1 MKDVTALALRFLL
14 CSSLFISNALAQ
26 VTITG
31 HVTDENNEALV
42 GAVVRIKDDPNAGT
56 VTDIDGNYLIVSS
69 LSSGTI
75 IVSFVGFQPQELG
88 YSATKNKIDV
98 ILKTST
104 ELEEVIVIGYGTQK
118 KSDITGSISSA
129 KNADFKDQPIS
140 NLAGSIQGKVS
151 GINVTNPSGTPGAG
165 LLVSVRGQNNPLYVV
180 DGIPLLSESNSGINT
195 SFDTQGNAVGDGQ
208 NISSINDINPDDIA
222 SIEILKDASATSI
235 YGARAANGVILITTK
250 RGAAGKTKFNLN
262 YYTGIQQVAHPIEF
276 LSSEEMV
283 ALIEEARANDLAA
296 YEADPT
302 VFGEDFDPALLTNP
316 LPADYW
322 NTGVNTNWMDEI
334 FRTAPI
340 NNVEL
345 SATGGNEKTKF
356 YIGSSYFDQQGI
368 VIESFYKRF
377 NTRLNLDH
385 TVGEKLSIGM
395 NLSPTYSRN
404 RRSFN
409 DNTYTGIVT
418 NAIGAS
424 PLMPVYNDDGTY
436 AVFEDYQVS
445 WLSDNP
451 VKSAKEILAYT
462 TSYRLLGSVFAEYKI
477 RPALKFRTTWS
488 TDFTYLT
495 DDVFFSPLTTDAQPV
510 GGKATNG
517 SFQQTVWLG
526 ENILTY
532 DKNIN
537 DNQTLNLVG
546 GFTLQESKS
555 NYLSISGQ
563 GFPIGSGL
571 QTASAAATITG
582 GTSAGSSWAL
592 VSFLGRANY
601 TISDKYLL
609 SLSAR
614 ADGSSRFS
622 PANQFGFFPAGSIGW
637 RITEESFFPE
647 SEFLS
652 DLKLRLSYGITGDQE
667 IGDFQYIS
675 FYEPVT
681 YNGQAGLAPRNLADE
696 NLKWQTNT
704 MFNIGFDYALYD
716 AKFSGS
722 FEYYNGHKT
731 DLLSEDIIPG
741 VTGFGTITR
750 NYGDILNS
758 GIELYLDYAAINRKD
773 LSWNIG
779 FNISYLH
786 NEIVDL
792 STDSV
797 LLSAYSDLSS
807 THILA
812 EGQPLGSFWGVLF
825 TGVDP
830 ATGDP
835 LYEDLN
841 GDGSIDD
848 DDAQI
853 IGKALPDYFGGLN
866 TNLRYK
872 QWDFAIA
879 SSFSVGNEIYNL
891 IRGTYQTGGW
901 SDEGWDEE
909 YFLYQVY
916 ANNATIIDDRW
927 QEPGDETD
935 IPRASLINLNF
946 YNVSSQALEDAS
958 YFRIRTINAGYT
970 IEPVKQRGF
979 ESVRVYAQVQNAFTF
994 TKYIGFDPEVSSNG
1008 GDNPMTAGVDYAAY
1022 PSARTFTA
1030 GFNFTF

>member
-1 MKDVTALALRFLL
+1 MRADNLKLL
-14 CSSLFISNALAQ
+14 FFIF
-26 VTITG
+26 ITG
-31 HVTDENNEALV
+31 FTTTTLHAQTTVTGNVTDQNGEAMI
-42 GAVVRIKDDPNAGT
+42 GAVVRMQGDETSGT
-56 VTDIDGNYLIVSS
+56 VTDIDGNYLLVCSKNEGV
-69 LSSGTI
+69 L
-75 IVSFVGFQPQELG
+75 VFSFVGYVTQEINF
-88 YSATKNKIDV
+88 SAGNNKINV
-98 ILKTST
+98 VLRSST
-104 ELEEVIVIGYGTQK
+104 ELDDVIVIGYGTQK

-129 KNADFKDQPIS
+129 KNEDFRDQPIS
-140 NLAGSIQGKVS
+140 NIAGSIQGKVS

-208 NISSINDINPDDIA
+208 NISSINDINPDDIE

-262 YYTGIQQVAHPIEF
+262 YYTGFQSVSNNIDF

-283 ALIEEARANDLAA
+283 SLIEEARANDLAA

-302 VFGEDFDPALLTNP
+302 IFGDDFDPALLTNE

-340 NNVEL
+340 NNVEF
-345 SATGGNEKTKF
+345 SASGGSDKTRF

-377 NTRLNLDH
+377 NTRLNVDH
-385 TVGEKLSIGM
+385 TVSDKLSIGM

-418 NAIGAS
+418 NAIGSS
-424 PLMPVYNDDGTY
+424 PLMPVYNEDGTY
-436 AVFEDYQVS
+436 SVFEDYQVS

-451 VKSAKEILAYT
+451 VKSAKEIIAYT

-477 RPALKFRTTWS
+477 LPSLKFKTTWS

-510 GGKATNG
+510 GGKASNG

-532 DKNIN
+532 DKKIN
-537 DNQTLNLVG
+537 ENNNLNLVG

-555 NYLSISGQ
+555 KYLNVSGQ

-601 TISDKYLL
+601 NLQDKYLF

-622 PANQFGFFPAGSIGW
+622 PSNQFGFFPAASAGW
-637 RITEESFFPE
+637 RITQEEFFPE
-647 SEFLS
+647 SEFLT
-652 DLKLRLSYGITGDQE
+652 DLKIRASFGVTGDQE

-704 MFNIGFDYALYD
+704 MFNIGFDYELYN

-741 VTGFGTITR
+741 YTGFASITR

-758 GIELYLDYAAINRKD
+758 GIEFYLDYVAIDREDFN
-773 LSWNIG
+773 WNIG

-786 NEIVDL
+786 NEIIDL

-830 ATGDP
+830 ETGDP
-835 LYEDLN
+835 MYDDLN
-841 GDGSIDD
+841 GDGIIDD

-853 IGKALPDYFGGLN
+853 IGSALPDYFGGIN
-866 TNLRYK
+866 TNITYK
-872 QWDFAIA
+872 NWDFAV
-879 SSFSVGNEIYNL
+879 STSFSIGNEIYNL

-901 SDEGWDEE
+901 SDEGWDED
-909 YFLYQVY
+909 YILYQVY

-927 QEPGDETD
+927 QQPGDETD

-970 IEPVKQRGF
+970 ILPKKQNGI
-979 ESVRVYAQVQNAFTF
+979 ENIRVYAQVQNAVTF
-994 TKYIGFDPEVSSNG
+994 TKYIGFDPEVSSTG

-1022 PSARTFTA
+1022 PSARTFTV
-1030 GFNFTF
+1030 GFNFKF

>member
-1 MKDVTALALRFLL
+1 MQKKMHRCIFLFMMASMFSSYLSAQTTVTG
-14 CSSLFISNALAQ
+14 N
-26 VTITG
+26 
-31 HVTDENNEALV
+31 VTDENGELII
-42 GAVVRIKDDPNAGT
+42 GAVVRVEGDETSGT
-56 VTDIDGNYLIVSS
+56 VTDIDGNYMLVCSKNEGVLIF
-69 LSSGTI
+69 
-75 IVSFVGFQPQELG
+75 SFVGYETQRMNF
-88 YSATKNKIDV
+88 SSSNNKINV
-98 ILKTST
+98 VMRSST
-104 ELEEVIVIGYGTQK
+104 ELADVIVIGYGTQK

-129 KNADFKDQPIS
+129 KNESFKDQPIS

-195 SFDTQGNAVGDGQ
+195 SFDTQGNSVGDGQ
-208 NISSINDINPDDIA
+208 NISSINDINPDDIE

-250 RGAAGKTKFNLN
+250 RGAAGITKFSLN
-262 YYTGIQQVAHPIEF
+262 YYTGFQQVANNIEF

-302 VFGEDFDPALLTNP
+302 IFGDDFDPALLTNA

-340 NNVEL
+340 NNVEF
-345 SATGGNEKTKF
+345 SASGGSDKTKF
-356 YIGSSYFDQQGI
+356 YIGTSYFDQEGI

-385 TVGEKLSIGM
+385 TVSDKLTIGM

-418 NAIGAS
+418 NAIGSS
-424 PLMPVYNDDGTY
+424 PLMPVYNEDGTY
-436 AVFEDYQVS
+436 AVFENYQVS

-451 VKSAKEILAYT
+451 VKSAKEIIAYT

-477 RPALKFRTTWS
+477 RPELKFRTTWS

-532 DKNIN
+532 DKQINENNI
-537 DNQTLNLVG
+537 LNLVG
-546 GFTLQESKS
+546 GFTLQESQSK
-555 NYLSISGQ
+555 YLSVSGQ

-571 QTASAAATITG
+571 QTSSAAATITG

-592 VSFLGRANY
+592 ASFLGRANY
-601 TISDKYLL
+601 NLMDKYLF
-609 SLSAR
+609 SVSAR

-622 PANQFGFFPAGSIGW
+622 PSNQFGFFPAGSIGW
-637 RITEESFFPE
+637 RITQEDFFPE
-647 SEFLS
+647 NEFLT

-704 MFNIGFDYALYD
+704 MFNIGFDYEFYKG
-716 AKFSGS
+716 KFSGS

-750 NYGDILNS
+750 NYGDVLNS
-758 GIELYLDYAAINRKD
+758 GIEFYMDYLAVDRD
-773 LSWNIG
+773 DFSWNIG
-779 FNISYLH
+779 FNISYLN
-786 NEIVDL
+786 NEIIDL

-797 LLSAYSDLSS
+797 LISAYSDLSS

-830 ATGDP
+830 ETGDP
-835 LYEDLN
+835 IYEDLN
-841 GDGSIDD
+841 GDGIIDD

-853 IGKALPDYFGGLN
+853 IGQALPDFFGGLN
-866 TNLRYK
+866 TNLNCK
-872 QWDFAIA
+872 NWDFAV
-879 SSFSVGNEIYNL
+879 STSFSVGNEIYNL

-901 SDEGWDEE
+901 SDEGWDEA
-909 YFLYQVY
+909 YILYQVY
-916 ANNATIIDDRW
+916 ANNATVIDDRW
-927 QEPGDETD
+927 QQPGDNTD
-935 IPRASLINLNF
+935 IPRASLMNLNF
-946 YNVSSQALEDAS
+946 YNVSSQAVEDAS
-958 YFRIRTINAGYT
+958 YFRVRTINAGYT
-970 IEPVKQRGF
+970 ITPKKERGY
-979 ESVRVYAQVQNAFTF
+979 ENVRVYAQVQNAFTF

-1008 GDNPMTAGVDYAAY
+1008 GDNPITAGVDYAAY

-1030 GFNFTF
+1030 GFNFKF